1 MYGYYKPIYK
11 RVVFWIAI
19 GLVIAAAVVVLV
31 ILSAK
36 DREATERLERSQVFW
51 ENYLVRDSYADEIR
65 EVLEDTDRYNMSKAL
80 WEFSTFDV
88 DGDDVKELFIRINDG
103 EEGERA
109 HTFVFC
115 LEGKYAYLAGS
126 FEGADYPIVSPEDKV
141 FEAPTN
147 GDAFVHRFYKIKNR
161 YCVPAYTLSEKDGEY
176 FIDGEA
182 IPYDEYSGYFEHGVF
197 LDWTKFT
204 GRFAYSEEEGLIKD
218 VEPVGEVP
226 EKFKNIVEND
236 LFGPHTQLSDSF
248 IYSAESTE
256 SGYTVTRR
264 DIFGEIVSETEFET
278 SAGSAPSLY
287 YTTRDGGFAFSAQID
302 DRSKSA
308 LVKCGKDGGIEWT
321 VPTDFNYYDAILY
334 LADENGEAYYIARC
348 ETNAESSL
356 DIVLDKLNET
366 GEVVA
371 TKKISGSKG
380 EYPLSIYEVD
390 GEIKLDVYSASIDG
404 DFYEACLLED
414 DINEAGNYYLYRIET
429 DRDLNTL
436 SVGISEEYVPTALG
450 TVDGKEITSLDD
462 FAKRFDDGDLLK
474 VIDYGSFYLTVSYV
488 YSMQS
493 GDLTS
498 SSLFYSPRTVY
509 GAYDKTGE
517 VLWKAVTPSN
527 NTLSAYLY

>member
-51 ENYLVRDSYADEIR
+51 ENYLVRDSYADDIR

-126 FEGADYPIVSPEDKV
+126 FEGADYPIVSPEDGV

-161 YCVPAYTLSEKDGEY
+161 SCVPAYTLSEKDGEY

-204 GRFAYSEEEGLIKD
+204 GRFAYAEDEGLIKD

-226 EKFKNIVEND
+226 EKFKNIVESD
-236 LFGPHTQLSDSF
+236 LFGPYTQLSDSF

-264 DIFGEIVSETEFET
+264 DIFGEIVSETEYERDVA
-278 SAGSAPSLY
+278 SGSSRF
-287 YTTRDGGFAFSAQID
+287 YTTRDGGFVFSEQTD
-302 DRSKSA
+302 DGAKFSV
-308 LVKCGKDGGIEWT
+308 VKCDKDGVEEWT
-321 VPTDFNYYDAILY
+321 APIEVVQPADLLY
-334 LADENGEAYYIARC
+334 SASEDEEAYYIAC
-348 ETNAESSL
+348 CDTSAESSS
-356 DIVLDKLNET
+356 DVLIYKLNET
-366 GEVVA
+366 GEVVT
-371 TKKISGSKG
+371 TKTISGSRT
-380 EYPLSIYEVD
+380 EYPVSIYEAD
-390 GEIKLDVYSASIDG
+390 GNIAVTVYSASTDG
-404 DFYEACLLED
+404 DFNEACLLADEVD
-414 DINEAGNYYLYRIET
+414 SVANNFRVDL
-429 DRDLNTL
+429 DRELIIL
-436 SVGISEEYVPTALG
+436 SVAISNGEIPTVLG
-450 TVDGKEITSLDD
+450 TVDGKIITSLDD
-462 FAKRFDDGDLLK
+462 FAKRFDDGGLLK

-488 YSMQS
+488 LSMGS
-493 GDLTS
+493 GDDLTS
-498 SSLFYSPRTVY
+498 SSLFYSQFTVY